1 MQCVNRGRKCNILS
15 WVATYD
21 HLEWAGKRE
30 SNVDDGLVMR
40 RVERSK
46 IEYSTRPLYTGR
58 QPVYHP
64 WHKLII
70 PHFFLLL
77 TLRCPFYPPIL
88 LSCPSPL
95 QVSLYSTNNHVVHLL
110 HRYGF
115 QYGSVVNSYWKI
127 YRSISA
133 CSVSKFIQE
142 FQTFRNVGRISV
154 NENSL
159 AMDIHLHVRLRNRAT
174 SKSRKGIC

>member
-1 MQCVNRGRKCNILS
+1 MITWNGRGRGR
-15 WVATYD
+15 ATWMMGW
-21 HLEWAGKRE
+21 L
-30 SNVDDGLVMR
+30 MR

-88 LSCPSPL
+88 LSSPSPL

-115 QYGSVVNSYWKI
+115 QYGSLVNSYWKI

-133 CSVSKFIQE
+133 YSVSRESKFIQE